1 MEEWCDDAPGRALA
15 GRGWNIAGFIWES
28 AKDLSRLQS
37 RHIRLLLKIIIDDL
51 QHNLCSSPPP
61 PIASGSSRY
70 LYADVE
76 LLKLAGKP
84 VGPSSAPDVGPSSA
98 PVAGPSL
105 APNVGRGRVSAS
117 GRGKGQKRKRSRSAG
132 QGGASEYLLSGELK
146 NRRKMYRQGQVI
158 PIDMVKE
165 CNDGVATHMVQ
176 QIYT

>member
-1 MEEWCDDAPGRALA
+1 M
-15 GRGWNIAGFIWES
+15 
-28 AKDLSRLQS
+28 
-37 RHIRLLLKIIIDDL
+37 LLKIIIDDL

-84 VGPSSAPDVGPSSA
+84 VGPSSAP
-98 PVAGPSL
+98 VAGPSL
-105 APNVGRGRVSAS
+105 APNVMRGRVSAS

-132 QGGASEYLLSGELK
+132 QRGASEYLLSGELK
-146 NRRKMYRQGQVI
+146 KRRKMYRQGQVI

-165 CNDGVATHMVQ
+165 CNDGVAAHMVQ